1 MILRFGFAAERS
13 WYFDMADGEL
23 FNLLCGSLICSIG
36 WTGPPPPSRKPS
48 TPVQALTSPRTK
60 EAVTS
65 IVTGIEGPLVQEPQS
80 HARAGGFEI
89 N

>member
-36 WTGPPPPSRKPS
+36 WTGPPPPVSEAINPCSGFDIATHQGGCHEHRDGHRG
-48 TPVQALTSPRTK
+48 ATSPG
-60 EAVTS
+60 APV
-65 IVTGIEGPLVQEPQS
+65 
-80 HARAGGFEI
+80 AC
-89 N
+89 